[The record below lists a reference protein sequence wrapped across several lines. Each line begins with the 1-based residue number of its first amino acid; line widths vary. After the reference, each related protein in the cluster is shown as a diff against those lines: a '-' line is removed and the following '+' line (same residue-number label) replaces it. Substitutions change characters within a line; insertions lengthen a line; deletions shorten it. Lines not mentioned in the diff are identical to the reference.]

1 LVERLLDEVTVKET
15 SFLRDPAQLETIDW
29 AALVEGGGARVWVA
43 GCATGEEA
51 YSLVLLAS
59 ERLRTPE
66 PPIDVLATDL
76 SEAALEAARAGRY
89 RRRSIAALDERVLH
103 RYFTEEDG
111 LWLPVDGLRRPVRFR
126 RHNLV
131 REPSPPLGEERFD
144 LVVCRNVLI
153 YFDGPTIETVI
164 GSLEQAVKP
173 SGVLLL
179 GAADALGNSRRLGE
193 VAARPSRASR
203 WPGAEELLSV
213 ALAAADAGRREDA
226 LDATSELLRHNPLST
241 EAYFVRGLVQLADG
255 ASRDAVASLRRAL
268 YIDPRFSLA
277 SFALGR
283 AYDALADAGKAR
295 RAYEDALRTLDPDDD
310 RHDALL
316 RQVDL
321 GDIAA
326 ACRARIAALR

>member
-1 LVERLLDEVTVKET
+1 
-15 SFLRDPAQLETIDW
+15 
-29 AALVEGGGARVWVA
+29 
-43 GCATGEEA
+43 
-51 YSLVLLAS
+51 
-59 ERLRTPE
+59 
-66 PPIDVLATDL
+66 
-76 SEAALEAARAGRY
+76 
-89 RRRSIAALDERVLH
+89 
-103 RYFTEEDG
+103 
-111 LWLPVDGLRRPVRFR
+111 
-126 RHNLV
+126 
-131 REPSPPLGEERFD
+131 
-144 LVVCRNVLI
+144 
-153 YFDGPTIETVI
+153 VI
-164 GSLEQAVKP
+164 GSLEQAVKS

-283 AYDALADAGKAR
+283 AHDALADAGKAR